1 MSRIKRFWVKKG
13 MNQET
18 EVLDVK
24 IVIGTDSMDI
34 RLDGKVDSK
43 IAKVPENLL
52 VEHIELPLNS
62 NIIFR
67 RPDLYTTTLDKSL
80 IESVGITPINM
91 IKNFKTRTGSFL
103 SIKVSTDRYLTIAFK
118 KTLDYRTMKISYTI
132 DDGIND
138 DILSEFNNIIKYE
151 VEEFDTDRYLRLPIY
166 TESMS
171 KYPIVSST
179 VDINGVAIN
188 MENVASPIANDKYLL
203 EEISYKYRIDD
214 PECTVD
220 YSSKIIN
227 KSPSPLGSDGLIY
240 LDGVVYTN
248 LKDLLNVLAAK

>member
-13 MNQET
+13 MDQET
-18 EVLDVK
+18 EVLGLK
-24 IVIGTDSMDI
+24 IIIGTDSMDI
-34 RLDGKVDSK
+34 RLDNKVDSK
-43 IAKVPENLL
+43 IAKMSENLL

-67 RPDLYTTTLDKSL
+67 RPDLYTITLDKSL

-118 KTLDYRTMKISYTI
+118 IENDIKLMKLSYSI

-138 DILSEFNNIIKYE
+138 AILSEFNNIIKYE

-171 KYPIVSST
+171 KYPIISST

-203 EEISYKYRIDD
+203 EEISYKYRTDD
-214 PECTVD
+214 PACTAD

-227 KSPSPLGSDGLIY
+227 KTTFPLGSDGLIY